1 MMYGYDV
8 KTLDDPVIEVGEKS
22 LQLGVKLLMP
32 GGSLLNFI
40 PILCHVPPWVPGATS
55 QKIAA
60 EVKRLTL
67 EMKRIP
73 MDYVKKALVSVVST
87 CLFFWK
93 IKSLKGH
100 FRRWVVQHRHP
111 SLLLS
116 LRERL

>member
-40 PILCHVPPWVPGATS
+40 PILCHVPPWFPGATS

-87 CLFFWK
+87 LFSWK
-93 IKSLKGH
+93 IKSLKDH
-100 FRRWVVQHRHP
+100 FRRWMVQHRHP
-111 SLLLS
+111 SLLIS